1 MEEQPEEEAM
11 PHTVTLKQRKEYAG
25 DVLFAEFSRPADYAF
40 TAGQWCF
47 LALPDRG
54 IADERGLRRHL
65 SITSAPEEDHLGF
78 ATKISASAFKQT
90 LARIEIGEQIRVE
103 APKGRLQLPAD
114 TDLPVCFLAGG
125 IGITPFRSL
134 AVHSTRAATGHRITL
149 LYSSRTPEEAVFLDE
164 FQALGGEN
172 DRFRFVATMT
182 RMPQSR
188 LPWDGREG
196 RMNSQVIR
204 EEFPEWERGAFY
216 VAGPPNMVGTMLEL
230 LAELAVPEERI
241 TVEKFM
247 GY

>member
-1 MEEQPEEEAM
+1 M
-11 PHTVTLKQRKEYAG
+11 PHTVTLKQRTEYAG
-25 DVLFAEFSRPADYAF
+25 DVLFVEFSRPADYAF
-40 TAGQWCF
+40 AAGQWCF
-47 LALPDRG
+47 LELPARG
-54 IADERGLRRHL
+54 ISDDRGLRRHL

-78 ATKISASAFKQT
+78 ATKISDTAFKQT
-90 LARIEIGEQIRVE
+90 LARIEVGEEIQLE
-103 APKGRLQLPAD
+103 KPKGRLSLPAD
-114 TDLPVCFLAGG
+114 PAVPVCFLAGG

-134 AVHSTRAATGHRITL
+134 AVHSVRAATGHRITL

-164 FQALGGEN
+164 LQSLGREN

-182 RMPQSR
+182 RMQQSQR
-188 LPWDGREG
+188 SWDGREG

-230 LAELAVPEERI
+230 LTELTVPEERM
-241 TVEKFM
+241 TVEKFT

>member
-1 MEEQPEEEAM
+1 M
-11 PHTVTLKQRKEYAG
+11 PYTVTLKQRKEYAG
-25 DVLFAEFSRPADYAF
+25 DVIFVEFSRPAGYAF
-40 TAGQWCF
+40 AAGQWCF
-47 LALPDRG
+47 LELPDRG
-54 IADERGLRRHL
+54 ISDERGLRRHL
-65 SITSAPEEDHLGF
+65 SITSAPEEDHMGF
-78 ATKISASAFKQT
+78 ATKVSDTAFRQT
-90 LARIEIGEQIRVE
+90 LMRIGIGEDIQVE
-103 APKGRLQLPAD
+103 EPKGRLSLPAD
-114 TDLPVCFLAGG
+114 PEVPVCFLAGG

-134 AVHSTRAATGHRITL
+134 AVHSARAATGHRITL

-164 FQALGGEN
+164 FQALDREN

-182 RMPQSR
+182 RMPQSQ

-216 VAGPPNMVGTMLEL
+216 VAGPPNMVGTMLDL
-230 LAELAVPEERI
+230 LAELAVPEERT